1 MRRTAEG
8 KDKYS
13 TAANQQAAQLS
24 KVVAKIKEG
33 LGGAATPQAQFN
45 VALPRIQEQQAAAS
59 SALQKTAKSVSLTMA
74 QTRASHIDP
83 RVKAA
88 MISTIEKYF

>member
-1 MRRTAEG
+1 
-8 KDKYS
+8 
-13 TAANQQAAQLS
+13 
-24 KVVAKIKEG
+24 
-33 LGGAATPQAQFN
+33 